1 MVTRPSDS
9 ASAST
14 TVTTPSTVAR
24 VRTAGQSNAFSSGC
38 GNARPEVSMTMASS
52 GRSRASNLSM
62 VGMKSSATVQQ
73 IQPLV
78 SSTIS
83 PGAQAFAAHS
93 STSPPSNPASP
104 NSLTITAMRRPSA
117 CVSRERSSVVL
128 PAPKNPVS
136 TVTGTRDISIFSS
149 RRAFQ
154 PERKPG
160 CDEHNIGNGRG
171 DDLVQATLRV
181 AKFSAERRFGHETKA
196 DLVRHQHDG
205 VFRDLKKSGQP
216 ASFNFRVA
224 LPEHQVRQPKRQ
236 AIHQHGA
243 PMGRLPRQYIDQRHR
258 LLDG

>member
-38 GNARPEVSMTMASS
+38 GNASPDVSITIASS

-83 PGAQAFAAHS
+83 PGAQALAAHS

-104 NSLTITAMRRPSA
+104 NSLTITAIRRPSA
-117 CVSRERSSVVL
+117 CVSSERSSVVL
-128 PAPKNPVS
+128 PAPRNPVS
-136 TVTGTRDISIFSS
+136 MVTGTRDIKFSLKS
-149 RRAFQ
+149 ALQ

-160 CDEHNIGNGRG
+160 CDEHDIGNGGG
-171 DDLVQATLRV
+171 DDLVEAALRV
-181 AKFSAERRFGHETKA
+181 AKAAAKRRLWHQAEA
-196 DLVRHQHDG
+196 DFVRHEHDG
-205 VFRDLKKSGQP
+205 MFRDAEKSGEP
-216 ASFNFRVA
+216 
-224 LPEHQVRQPKRQ
+224 
-236 AIHQHGA
+236 
-243 PMGRLPRQYIDQRHR
+243 
-258 LLDG
+258 

>member
-24 VRTAGQSNAFSSGC
+24 VRTAGQSNAFNNGC
-38 GNARPEVSMTMASS
+38 GNARPEVSMTIASS
-52 GRSRASNLSM
+52 GRSRASSLSM

-73 IQPLV
+73 MQPLV

-117 CVSRERSSVVL
+117 CVSRERSNVVL
-128 PAPKNPVS
+128 PAPRNPVS
-136 TVTGTRDISIFSS
+136 TVTGTRDIIFSS

-160 CDEHNIGNGRG
+160 CDEHDIGNGGG
-171 DDLVQATLRV
+171 DDLVQPALSVTKP
-181 AKFSAERRFGHETKA
+181 AAERRLGHQTKA
-196 DLVRHQHDG
+196 DLVGHQHDG
-205 VFRDLKKSGQP
+205 KFRDAEKLGQP
-216 ASFNFRVA
+216 T
-224 LPEHQVRQPKRQ
+224 
-236 AIHQHGA
+236 
-243 PMGRLPRQYIDQRHR
+243 R
-258 LLDG
+258 LLLRDRAPRTSGSTARGSGNRPARRAHGLPPASMHRPAPSAPRR